1 MSQENLYTIG
11 QVSHKVNLPTYVLRF
26 WEKEFSQFINI
37 VRTKGNQRRYT
48 KNAINTILTIK
59 ELAREKKIKLEG
71 IKDILAQDISIERFN
86 DELQSLACQITLNKK
101 EGEI

>member
-1 MSQENLYTIG
+1 MSQDNLYTIG
-11 QVSHKVNLPTYVLRF
+11 QVSQKVDLPTYVLRF
-26 WEKEFSQFINI
+26 WEKEFAQFINI